1 MVNFPSGSVVYSER
15 LWAPLSWG
23 LIGAAVALSL
33 IVAIGAWTSLATG
46 GIVAVIVVV
55 VVVAAFIKAGSV
67 RIVVTEEGFGVGR
80 SWIEWHWVDRV
91 WGMDAQTMNL
101 VMRSSHQVGSF
112 LVTRPWIRSGLVL
125 RLADPADPHQ
135 AWIVSTRRPDK
146 LAAIV
151 GEYVVVPGSPSS
163 SENLSENSMED
174 NHG

>member
-15 LWAPLSWG
+15 LWAPLSWW

-46 GIVAVIVVV
+46 GI
-55 VVVAAFIKAGSV
+55 AAFIKAGSV

-91 WGMDAQTMNL
+91 RGMDAQTMNS

-135 AWIVSTRRPDK
+135 AWIVSTRRPGK

-151 GEYVVVPGSPSS
+151 GEYIVVPGSPSS
-163 SENLSENSMED
+163 SENLSGNSMED

>member
-1 MVNFPSGSVVYSER
+1 M
-15 LWAPLSWG
+15 
-23 LIGAAVALSL
+23 
-33 IVAIGAWTSLATG
+33 
-46 GIVAVIVVV
+46 
-55 VVVAAFIKAGSV
+55 

-91 WGMDAQTMNL
+91 RGMDAQTMNS

-135 AWIVSTRRPDK
+135 AWIVSTRRPGK

-151 GEYVVVPGSPSS
+151 GEYIVVPGSPSS

>member
-1 MVNFPSGSVVYSER
+1 MSSYGVTVRRLGCDGEFPFRISGLLREA
-15 LWAPLSWG
+15 LAPLSWW

-91 WGMDAQTMNL
+91 RGMDAQTMNS

-112 LVTRPWIRSGLVL
+112 FLVTRPWIRSG
-125 RLADPADPHQ
+125 
-135 AWIVSTRRPDK
+135 SF
-146 LAAIV
+146 
-151 GEYVVVPGSPSS
+151 
-163 SENLSENSMED
+163 
-174 NHG
+174 